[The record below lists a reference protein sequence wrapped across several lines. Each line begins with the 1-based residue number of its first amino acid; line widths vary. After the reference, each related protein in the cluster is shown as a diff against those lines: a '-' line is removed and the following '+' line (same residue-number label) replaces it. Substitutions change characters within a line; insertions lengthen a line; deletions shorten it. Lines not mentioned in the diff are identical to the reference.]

1 MDHVIDS
8 HVTPSTWQPAAELA
22 AAATML
28 LHVAVLGVFAAA
40 TVTAVP
46 SIVLAALVGLA
57 AASTLAVALLRA
69 MRSQH

>member
-1 MDHVIDS
+1 
-8 HVTPSTWQPAAELA
+8 
-22 AAATML
+22 ML
-28 LHVAVLGVFAAA
+28 LLVAVLGVFAAA